1 MMCKVLQVS
10 RSSYYYWLTKKP
22 SKRFIR
28 RLEIGIAIKKVYDWS
43 KGRYGSPRI
52 AKELQMQG
60 KKVSQGFVA
69 RIMKAK
75 NLQSVRVRRFKQT
88 TNSKHLYSI
97 VDNQLNQYFRVQQ
110 SNQAW
115 VSDITYIKTG
125 EGWTYLTTVID
136 LFDRKVIGWHMSENM
151 RASDTVIPA
160 LNKACSAT
168 KRSINAE
175 LIFHSDRGI
184 QYACNEFKNV
194 LRNHKEIKQSM
205 SGKGN
210 CYDNAVAES
219 FFKTIKSELIYQN
232 VYQTRKQAYLSVFEY
247 IEGFYNT
254 NRRHSYLGNLTIKE
268 FNELQRFKT
277 KKVA

>member
-1 MMCKVLQVS
+1 MCNVLQIS

-22 SKRFIR
+22 CKRLIR
-28 RLEIGIAIKKVYDWS
+28 RLEIGIEVKHIYDWS

-69 RIMKAK
+69 KIMKAK
-75 NLQSVRVRRFKQT
+75 NLKSIRVRRFKQT
-88 TNSKHLYSI
+88 TNSKHLYPI
-97 VDNQLNQYFRVQQ
+97 VDNKLNQNFRVEQ

-115 VSDITYIKTG
+115 VSDITYIKTM
-125 EGWTYLTTVID
+125 EGWAYLTTVID
-136 LFDRKVIGWHMSENM
+136 LFDRKVIGWHMSDNM

-160 LNKACSAT
+160 LNKACAGT
-168 KRSINAE
+168 LRYPDQE

-184 QYACNEFKNV
+184 QYACNEFKKA
-194 LRNHKEIKQSM
+194 LEYQKEMIQSM

-210 CYDNAVAES
+210 CYNNAVAES

-232 VYQTRKQAYLSVFEY
+232 RYQTRKQAYLSVFEH

-254 NRRHSYLGNLTIKE
+254 NRRHLHLGNITLKE
-268 FNELQRFKT
+268 FYEQPKFKQQ
-277 KKVA
+277 KVA